1 MSLYLTKYASIKNLI
16 NLIFSL
22 IPFSF
27 IAGNMILNINI
38 ILFLLVSIFFYGSE
52 IIKLKF
58 HFLDKIIL
66 FYFLFIL
73 FTGIINNLINYN
85 IDNSSKDFEIIIKT
99 IGYLRYL
106 ILYFVIRYLINK
118 NFINFKIFFISSA
131 IASLFVSLDLIY
143 QYIFGVDI
151 FGYQGNIEGLRD
163 TGPRRLAG
171 PFGDEYIAGS
181 FLQRFAIFSFFL
193 IPLFFKI
200 NNKKVVIFITFLL
213 FLLTIFSLVIAGNR
227 MPIIIFI
234 FTISLLF
241 VLERNIRKHFFYFLV
256 LTITIFF
263 ITYNVNSN
271 VKKNYH
277 NAYTKLSQFYSFF
290 SSIKSN
296 NQTVVKDHPYAITI
310 NGNTAYMTNTYIKEF
325 YSGYRTWL
333 QNKYIGGGIK
343 SYKLN
348 CKRSGFINC
357 APHPHNYY
365 IEILASIGLIGFFIT
380 SIIFSIT
387 IYNAFVKKYSTKI
400 SFKHNLIITP
410 FIFLLF
416 AEVFPIKST
425 GSFFTTGNA
434 TFVFLMLSI
443 TISLSRLKN
452 LN

>member
-241 VLERNIRKHFFYFLV
+241 VLERNIRKHFF
-256 LTITIFF
+256 
-263 ITYNVNSN
+263 
-271 VKKNYH
+271 
-277 NAYTKLSQFYSFF
+277 
-290 SSIKSN
+290 
-296 NQTVVKDHPYAITI
+296 
-310 NGNTAYMTNTYIKEF
+310 
-325 YSGYRTWL
+325 
-333 QNKYIGGGIK
+333 
-343 SYKLN
+343 
-348 CKRSGFINC
+348 
-357 APHPHNYY
+357 
-365 IEILASIGLIGFFIT
+365 
-380 SIIFSIT
+380 
-387 IYNAFVKKYSTKI
+387 
-400 SFKHNLIITP
+400 
-410 FIFLLF
+410 
-416 AEVFPIKST
+416 
-425 GSFFTTGNA
+425 
-434 TFVFLMLSI
+434 TFWF
-443 TISLSRLKN
+443 
-452 LN
+452 